1 MVIHSELSLFPLRL
15 LVPLGVAAGVLAS
28 VILLLALRFRLA
40 AKVLLVTLSGLG
52 AYVFLVVVVFL
63 LTPQRIVKVG
73 DIYCWD
79 SWCMGV
85 EKVNAV
91 PRGRENVYSVDVRI
105 LSDIGR
111 GKTSAEGASLYLLD
125 ERARHFPLQPDPA
138 AIPFDQLLGPGET
151 FNTSLTFV
159 VPSDVS
165 QLYLTG
171 DAPGGALPIWA
182 GILIALLPMDPH
194 FGLEESL
201 LHRRTL
207 LRVL

>member
-40 AKVLLVTLSGLG
+40 AKVFLVTLSGLG
-52 AYVFLVVVVFL
+52 AYVFLVVVFFL

-125 ERARHFPLQPDPA
+125 ERSRRFPLQPDPA
-138 AIPFDQLLGPGET
+138 AIPFDQLLDPGET

-194 FGLEESL
+194 FGWEESL

>member
-1 MVIHSELSLFPLRL
+1 M
-15 LVPLGVAAGVLAS
+15 
-28 VILLLALRFRLA
+28 RFRLA

-85 EKVNAV
+85 EKMNAV
-91 PRGRENVYSVDVRI
+91 PRGRENAYTVDVRI

-125 ERARHFPLQPDPA
+125 ERGRRFPLQPDPA
-138 AIPFDQLLGPGET
+138 AMPFDQLLGPGES

-159 VPSDVS
+159 VPSDAS

-171 DAPGGALPIWA
+171 EAPGGALPIWA
-182 GILIALLPMDPH
+182 GILVGLLPMDPH
-194 FGLEESL
+194 FGWEESL
-201 LHRRTL
+201 LHKRTL